1 MKRSL
6 DDFLSLEA
14 IYFQNKDNFG
24 EKAERIISNIYNEIR
39 GKKFKSN
46 ADLINASKN
55 VKALE
60 NLIRER
66 FNLNLLFSPSLSE
79 ELCTF
84 AILMPEPSFLDEAI
98 KPLSKSSYNKIIK
111 YLNDVRAFIKK
122 SENKKGSIDLKNARV
137 SGYLSKIPAYLII
150 DFINA
155 EGFYALTEK
164 ELLAIMLHEIGHM
177 FTFLEYHYRLEK
189 TNILMLT
196 LAESVL
202 DNNFEKVEYICK
214 YKFDEKEFKK
224 YIEDTKR
231 TRFDYYSAI
240 IYLFL
245 KEMKTQ
251 LINSKYDQTNSE
263 SLADSFA
270 TRFNYGANIVTA
282 LDKLHKTLDMNY
294 SEYLSYMIFMY
305 IFEISLILSFFS
317 LGLGAVVIY
326 IGFIVLFGG
335 DYTDNTYLTYD
346 RILDRYNR
354 IRLTIIQ
361 NLKNS
366 NLDEKMLSRLLRDL
380 ERVDEIMNSRY
391 AKLSISDYIANFVLP
406 SGRYNSAFIQL
417 QQDIEKGLAN
427 NLFVSAAKVKVV

>member
-24 EKAERIISNIYNEIR
+24 EKAERFISNIYDEIR
-39 GKKFKSN
+39 EKKFKTN

-98 KPLSKSSYNKIIK
+98 KPLSQSSYNKIIK
-111 YLNDVRAFIKK
+111 YLDNVRKLIKK

-155 EGFYALTEK
+155 EGFYGLTEK
-164 ELLAIMLHEIGHM
+164 EFLAIMLHEIGHM

-189 TNILMLT
+189 TNMLMLT
-196 LAESVL
+196 LTESVL
-202 DNNFEKVEYICK
+202 DNNFEKVEYVCK
-214 YKFDEKEFKK
+214 YKFSEEEFKK
-224 YIEDTKR
+224 YIENTGK

-240 IYLFL
+240 TYLFF
-245 KEMKTQ
+245 KEMRTQ
-251 LINSKYDQTNSE
+251 LINAKYDQTNSE
-263 SLADSFA
+263 SLADNFA
-270 TRFNYGANIVTA
+270 ARFNYGADIVSA
-282 LDKLHKTLDMNY
+282 LDKLHRTLDINY
-294 SEYLSYMIFMY
+294 THHLSYLFFIY
-305 IFEISLILSFFS
+305 LFEISLLLCFLS
-317 LGLGAVVIY
+317 LGLGGAVVY
-326 IGFIVLFGG
+326 IGFVILFGG
-335 DYTDNTYLTYD
+335 DYTDNNTLVYD

-366 NLDEKMLSRLLRDL
+366 NLDNNMVNRLLKDL
-380 ERVDEIMNSRY
+380 ERIDIIMNSTY
-391 AKLSISDYIANFVLP
+391 TKLSIGDYIGNFILP
-406 SGRYNSAFIQL
+406 SGHYNTAFIRL
-417 QQDIEKGLAN
+417 QQDIERGLAN
-427 NLFVSAAKVKVV
+427 ELFISAAKLKVV